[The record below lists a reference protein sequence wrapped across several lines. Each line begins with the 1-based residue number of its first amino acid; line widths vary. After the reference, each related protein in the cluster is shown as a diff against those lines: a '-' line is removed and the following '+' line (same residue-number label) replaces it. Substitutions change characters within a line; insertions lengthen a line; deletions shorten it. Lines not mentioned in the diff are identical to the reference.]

1 MLERIQRV
9 HDFRISQIEDG
20 KKFQSAYSKLL
31 RAYKQLVAANVQQRT
46 ILTPQEQALLDKQQ
60 HYEFGELSS
69 VEQYKLKGEI
79 ESMWGQIPAH
89 LQEKARNL
97 AGVN

>member
-1 MLERIQRV
+1 LLERIQRV

-20 KKFQSAYSKLL
+20 KKFQSAYNKLL
-31 RAYKQLVAANVQQRT
+31 RAYRQLVAASGQRVMP
-46 ILTPQEQALLDKQQ
+46 TPQEQALLDKQQ
-60 HYEFGELSS
+60 HYDFGELSQG
-69 VEQYKLKGEI
+69 EQQKLKGELD
-79 ESMWGQIPAH
+79 SMWEQIPTH